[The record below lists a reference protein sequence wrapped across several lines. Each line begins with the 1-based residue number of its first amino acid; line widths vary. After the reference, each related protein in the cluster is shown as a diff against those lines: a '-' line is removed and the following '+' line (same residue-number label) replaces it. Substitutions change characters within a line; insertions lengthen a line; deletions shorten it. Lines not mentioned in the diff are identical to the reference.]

1 MSDIGKSLNSS
12 GWNSEIARILDNI
25 RLNSIILEEYH
36 KTNYFQYRKIVIY
49 IKVPVIVISALNSIV
64 SVSMQEYLPQNFI
77 SLINCGM
84 SFSVG
89 IISSISLLLKLEDN
103 TESEHIASRNY
114 HKLSSDISKIL
125 ALREEDRG
133 CDADVYLNQKY
144 NEYVSY
150 YDKSNILN
158 DKIKDNLREVVFF
171 GIGSSNSNSPPK
183 IEILP

>member
-12 GWNSEIARILDNI
+12 GWNSEINKILDNI

-36 KTNYFQYRKIVIY
+36 KNNYFKYRKIVIY
-49 IKVPVIVISALNSIV
+49 IKVPVIVLSALNSIV
-64 SVSMQEYLPQNFI
+64 SVSMQEFLSQNYV

-103 TESEHIASRNY
+103 TESEHSASRNY

-125 ALREEDRG
+125 ALREDDRG
-133 CDADVYLNQKY
+133 CDADVFLNQKY
-144 NEYVSY
+144 NEYISY
-150 YDKSNILN
+150 YDKSNIL
-158 DKIKDNLREVVFF
+158 DLKIKDNLREVVFF
-171 GIGSSNSNSPPK
+171 GISESSQK
-183 IEILP
+183 LEI